1 MSGRAGKGRPAC
13 IYDGAVTGSLE
24 LAVDG
29 VLLDMDGTLV
39 DSTVVVE
46 QMWTEFALAHGV
58 HPPDVIDFAHG
69 RPSRDTITRYAPHA
83 FDEWNQHFI
92 DGEHTRFGEVIEVPG
107 AAVFVNSLPRG
118 QWALVTSALHMPAR
132 DRLRVIGIEPPDV
145 VVAAEDVVHGK
156 PHPEGYIAAASALGL
171 DPARC
176 VVFEDT
182 DAGLTAGLAA
192 GCSVVAVGEKPGS
205 GLPIAGRIPDFSRVR
220 AVVTADAIVISGIGS

>member
-1 MSGRAGKGRPAC
+1 
-13 IYDGAVTGSLE
+13 VTQPFE
-24 LAVDG
+24 LVVDG
-29 VLLDMDGTLV
+29 VLFDMDGTLV

-46 QMWTEFALAHGV
+46 QMWTEFAVAHGV
-58 HPPDVIDFAHG
+58 HPPEVIDFAHG

-83 FDEWNQHFI
+83 FDEWNQRFI
-92 DGEHTRFGEVIEVPG
+92 DGEHTRFSEVVEVPG

-118 QWALVTSALHMPAR
+118 SWALVTSALHMPAR

-145 VVAAEDVVHGK
+145 VVAAEDVVQGK
-156 PHPEGYIAAASALGL
+156 PHPEGYLAAAAGLGL

-192 GCSVVAVGEKPGS
+192 GCSVVAVGEKPGA
-205 GLPIAGRIPDFSRVR
+205 GLELAGRIADFTS
-220 AVVTADAIVISGIGS
+220 VTAKVTPHGIAISGP